1 MTCKE
6 MNPGTGIRPLKTPLR
21 DVPHMVLEPTLECNL
36 RCRICYNRERGH
48 RKTLEQLKA
57 EIGLGM
63 AKRRLETISIL
74 GGEPT
79 LHPDLPEIIRH
90 IKSLRLTCEIL
101 TNGVRLLAPGGGE
114 LLDRLKAA
122 GLDRIVFH
130 VDAGQPR
137 PRGVEETRRRLA
149 EMAEQRRLFFAL
161 SVTVYPETQ
170 GTIPALMRGYAR
182 YRFFD
187 GVLATLTRDADGLLR
202 RADRGAPRTDLFTEY
217 RALARQL
224 DIEPANYVPTSLN
237 DEDISWLQY
246 FYFINAETGRTLDLA
261 PRTNRILRRW
271 LRRLSGREVFGA
283 TANPAWFP
291 LTFLGTA
298 LLDVLVRGRLGRL
311 RSLLRKGGL
320 GAVRFHFIIIQQGPE
335 FNWERQ
341 SFQLCYHCP
350 DATIR
355 GGRLTPVC
363 IADRISPIGRDRERN
378 ADTLYETVYRHL
390 EEL

>member
-1 MTCKE
+1 MTCQELKS
-6 MNPGTGIRPLKTPLR
+6 GTGIKPLKTPLR
-21 DVPHMVLEPTLECNL
+21 DVPHLVLEPTLECNL
-36 RCRICYNRERGH
+36 RCRICYNYERGH
-48 RKTLEQLKA
+48 RKTLEQIKA

-79 LHPDLPEIIRH
+79 LHPDLPEIVRH
-90 IKSLRLTCEIL
+90 IKSLHLTCEIL
-101 TNGVRLLAPGGGE
+101 TNGLRLLAPGGGE

-122 GLDRIVFH
+122 GLDRVVFH

-137 PRGVEETRRRLA
+137 AEGVEETRRRLA
-149 EMAEQRRLFFAL
+149 GMAEERNLFFAL

-170 GTIPALMRGYAR
+170 GTIPALMRRYAR
-182 YRFFD
+182 FRFFD
-187 GVLATLTRDADGLLR
+187 GVLATLTRDTDSLVGG
-202 RADRGAPRTDLFTEY
+202 ADRAAPRTDLAAEY
-217 RALARQL
+217 GAIARQM
-224 DIEPANYVPTSLN
+224 DIEPANYVPTSLS

-246 FYFINAETGRTLDLA
+246 FYFINAETGRTFDLA
-261 PRTNRILRRW
+261 PRTNRILRSW

-283 TANPAWFP
+283 TTNPAWFP

-311 RSLLRKGGL
+311 RGLLRKGGL
-320 GAVRFHFIIIQQGPE
+320 GAVRFHFVIIQQGPE
-335 FNWERQ
+335 FNRERE

-363 IADRISPIGRDRERN
+363 LADRISPIGRDRERN
-378 ADTLYETVYRHL
+378 VDALFEAVYRHL
-390 EEL
+390 EEF